1 MQINNINTGFTP
13 QSINAPLKKDES
25 VSLPSESFQRSL
37 SQGPASYKSLSSL
50 LKAYDQDFE
59 VGGIDKTRNYSVNS
73 YCRADD
79 GSAFVCYGSQ
89 FTFGENQK
97 SGYIA
102 ALSPNGDIQWE
113 RPVQD
118 AFMMK
123 VQVAPD
129 GSPTILDGSRL
140 ISLNRDGSL
149 RFERK
154 LEGFVTR
161 HLFDSSGNHYVLDGF
176 NGCPVKL
183 DPSGNPQKLPDS
195 FGDIKWTEVNQRGN
209 DEVYVKDGNRYCV
222 FDLKSGTKKSDFV
235 SHDRVKPQEGFAR
248 NALICQPDRDGNL
261 TVMISESRIPAW
273 NSPNPFPGM
282 PGAAPASG
290 AAGTGPFASPLQPP
304 PATPPM
310 QPAGQPAP
318 APNMPQPNAS
328 GNTLQPSGQ
337 PGGIGLPN
345 LGGIGI
351 PSPGG
356 IGAMAG
362 MMAGMMGGMLGGFAP
377 MMEGELSVEKLGA
390 DGKRLWS
397 IDGLA
402 PNTCTIPMED
412 GSVILF
418 DNNAISVM
426 NSMPQAN
433 GQMSEAEIKKAL
445 NETEVTLKGISPRGK
460 KNSNL
465 AQIKGIIRGFMPDP
479 GGDSFYVLHGS
490 SSISQY
496 STKGELLAAGTL
508 PSSED
513 SFLAPMKASGGGRV
527 VLADIKKG
535 EAVEFDLKT
544 GRSRCLTDKEREYSG
559 KALEKEVEMMDL
571 SRLTIEEN
579 EGFVDIGGIK
589 LNINL

>member
-1 MQINNINTGFTP
+1 MQINNINAGLTP
-13 QSINAPLKKDES
+13 QPISTPKKKDES
-25 VSLPSESFQRSL
+25 APLPSESFQRSNG
-37 SQGPASYKSLSSL
+37 QGPTSYKSISSL
-50 LKAYDQDFE
+50 LKAYDGDFE
-59 VGGIDKTRNYSVNS
+59 VGGIDKTRNYTVNS
-73 YCRADD
+73 YCRGED

-102 ALSPNGDIQWE
+102 ALEPNGDIQWE

-118 AFMMK
+118 AFMMQ

-149 RFERK
+149 RFDRK
-154 LEGFVTR
+154 LEGFITR
-161 HLFDSSGNHYVLDGF
+161 HLFDSTGNHYVINGF
-176 NGCPVKL
+176 QGRPVKF

-195 FGDIKWTEVNQRGN
+195 FDGIKWSEVNQRGA
-209 DEVYVKDGNRYCV
+209 DEVYVKDGNRFCV
-222 FDLKSGTKKSDFV
+222 FDLKTGTKKNDFV
-235 SHDRVKPQEGFAR
+235 FHDRVKPQDGFSR
-248 NALICQPDRDGNL
+248 NASMCPPDRDGNL

-273 NSPNPFPGM
+273 ASPNPFAGM

-290 AAGTGPFASPLQPP
+290 AAGTGPFSTPSQPP
-304 PATPPM
+304 PAPPPL
-310 QPAGQPAP
+310 QPAGQPLP
-318 APNMPQPNAS
+318 AANMP
-328 GNTLQPSGQ
+328 QPSGQ
-337 PGGIGLPN
+337 PGGTGFPS

-351 PSPGG
+351 PSLGG
-356 IGAMAG
+356 IS
-362 MMAGMMGGMLGGFAP
+362 MMAGLMGGMLGGFAP

-397 IDGLA
+397 VDGLA
-402 PNTCTIPMED
+402 PNTCMVPMED
-412 GSVILF
+412 GSVIMF
-418 DNNAISVM
+418 DNNAISAM
-426 NSMPQAN
+426 NIPPQAN

-490 SSISQY
+490 RSISQY

-513 SFLAPMKASGGGRV
+513 SFLTPMKATGAGCV

-535 EAVEFDLKT
+535 EAIEFDLKT
-544 GRSRCLTDKEREYSG
+544 GQSRCLTDREHEHSG

-589 LNINL
+589 LNRNL